1 MKRQF
6 IYAITI
12 IILFLALMETAAR
25 IVESKIF
32 SPSEPVTDRPG
43 WQHKFFGSLLD
54 WHENDP
60 ELLWRFKAGLDNP
73 LIRTNS
79 DHLLG
84 DEIPLEKDP
93 SSYYILLLGDSS
105 PVGLG
110 LVSRRQAFGE
120 IARYMLD
127 KQIGGGRRVELI
139 NAAVSGYTSEQM
151 VRFLEIRGWRY
162 NPDIVVLYCG
172 NNDASISGTRSD
184 QEIMTGQQFK
194 SLRAFLGRSAIYR
207 LMRGLLL
214 NRPSPESNQEL
225 QLKVRVSPERYA
237 ENLAGIYRQCRRHK
251 RPLIVLKPPVPYL
264 WPAGLQF
271 RPFIHV
277 TDQEG
282 EVILPE
288 EMARILGREISYC
301 LDEERFRE
309 LYGKGDVFTQAV
321 YRSGFQDT
329 MAPTEAIEYYAD
341 LIASDPDNPL
351 YLNNQGVAFWR
362 NNDYE
367 KADKAL
373 KKARQLY
380 RSRRDNSPAAEASG
394 SPILFNVG
402 INLLSMKGGK
412 SPALFDT
419 TGVAFRYLDSALQAD
434 YFSLRIKRDYW
445 RTIDELKGRK
455 GIAVLDLSEI
465 FAANG
470 GERLFIDHCHP
481 TPEGHRLMAKEIVRT
496 ITDHNW

>member
-1 MKRQF
+1 MKRQYV
-6 IYAITI
+6 YAII
-12 IILFLALMETAAR
+12 VIVLLLALMETAAR
-25 IVESKIF
+25 IVESQVL
-32 SPSEPVTDRPG
+32 SHSEPVTDRPG
-43 WQHKFFGSLLD
+43 WQHKFFSSLLD

-60 ELLWRFKAGLDNP
+60 ELLWRFKASLDNP

-84 DEIPLEKDP
+84 DEIPPEKDP
-93 SSYYILLLGDSS
+93 NSYRILLLGDSS

-120 IARYMLD
+120 ITRYMLD

-151 VRFLEIRGWRY
+151 ARFLEIQGWRY
-162 NPDIVVLYCG
+162 DPDIVVLYCG

-184 QEIMTGQQFK
+184 QEIMADQRFK
-194 SLRAFLGRSAIYR
+194 SFRAVLSRLAMYR
-207 LMRGLLL
+207 LMRALLL
-214 NRPSPESNQEL
+214 NRQSPEGNQEL
-225 QLKVRVSPERYA
+225 QLKVRVSPERYG
-237 ENLAGIYRQCRRHK
+237 ENLTNIYQQCRQHDCS
-251 RPLIVLKPPVPYL
+251 LIVLKPPVPYL

-288 EMARILGREISYC
+288 EMARILGREIFYC
-301 LDEERFRE
+301 LDEKRFRE

-329 MAPTEAIEYYAD
+329 MTSTEAIEYYAE
-341 LIASDPDNPL
+341 LIVSDPENPL

-373 KKARQLY
+373 KRARQLY
-380 RSRRDNSPAAEASG
+380 QSRRKNSPAAEAAG
-394 SPILFNVG
+394 SPILFNIG

-445 RTIDELKGRK
+445 RAIDELKGRK
-455 GIAVLDLSEI
+455 GIAVLNLPEI

-470 GERLFIDHCHP
+470 GEKLFIDHCHP
-481 TPEGHRLMAKEIVRT
+481 TPEGHRLIGKEIVGT
-496 ITDHNW
+496 ITDHSW

>member
-1 MKRQF
+1 MKRQY

-12 IILFLALMETAAR
+12 VILFLALMETAAR
-25 IVESKIF
+25 IVESQII
-32 SPSEPVTDRPG
+32 SPSEPAGDRPG
-43 WQHKFFGSLLD
+43 WQQKFFGSLLD

-84 DEIPLEKDP
+84 AEIPHEKNP
-93 SSYYILLLGDSS
+93 NSYRILLLGDSS

-127 KQIGGGRRVELI
+127 KRIGGGRQVELI

-151 VRFLEIRGWRY
+151 ARFLEIRGWSY
-162 NPDIVVLYCG
+162 DPDIVILYCG
-172 NNDASISGTRSD
+172 NNDASISGTRYD
-184 QEIMTGQQFK
+184 REIMTGQRFK
-194 SLRAFLGRSAIYR
+194 SFRIFLSRLAIYR

-214 NRPSPESNQEL
+214 NRPSTDGNREL
-225 QLKVRVSPERYA
+225 QLKVRVSPERYG
-237 ENLAGIYRQCRRHK
+237 ENLTNIYQQCRQHN
-251 RPLIVLKPPVPYL
+251 RPLIIIKPPVPYL

-271 RPFIHV
+271 RPFMHV
-277 TDQEG
+277 TDREG

-288 EMARILGREISYC
+288 EIARMLGREISYC

-329 MAPTEAIEYYAD
+329 LTSTEAIEYYAD
-341 LIASDPDNPL
+341 LIVSEPDNPL
-351 YLNNQGVAFWR
+351 YHNNQGVAFWR

-380 RSRRDNSPAAEASG
+380 QSHRKNSPAAEAAG
-394 SPILFNVG
+394 SPILFNIG

-419 TGVAFRYLDSALQAD
+419 TGIAFRYLDSALQAD
-434 YFSLRIKRDYW
+434 YFSLRIKRGYW
-445 RTIDELKGRK
+445 RAIDELNGRK
-455 GIAVLDLSEI
+455 GITVLDLPEI

-470 GERLFIDHCHP
+470 GEKLFIDHCHP
-481 TPEGHRLMAKEIVRT
+481 TPEGHRLIAKEIVGT